1 MISIYIIVK
10 VDKWFNV
17 LSLIINYLSWKI
29 LEGLRA
35 ISAYEYDVIKSWS
48 FDWSMM
54 TAYSYVDFR
63 LVDELRNVCVIDAC
77 QICVTHFHLIGWK
90 WRHYDVERV
99 IMSRDLSLTRGK
111 WPNCFPLPKIFAIE
125 CSRKIW
131 NSILIGRHIFWYIFM
146 TSSPEVIKGLGRG
159 N

>member
-1 MISIYIIVK
+1 MISIYVIVK

-17 LSLIINYLSWKI
+17 LSLITNYLSWKI

-63 LVDELRNVCVIDAC
+63 LVDELRNVCVIDAY
-77 QICVTHFHLIGWK
+77 QICMTHFHLIGWK
-90 WRHYDVERV
+90 WRHYDVDRV

-111 WPNCFPLPKIFAIE
+111 WPNCLPLPKIFAME
-125 CSRKIW
+125 CSRTIR
-131 NSILIGRHIFWYIFM
+131 NFALIGRRLFWYIFM
-146 TSSPEVIKGLGRG
+146 TS
-159 N
+159 